1 MDVQPFEVIVSL
13 HLTEIPFQPP
23 QMHVKCEEKKMW
35 SVGIHVKDVLTIFTS
50 NGSKVVLHYLQN
62 FWLLCSML
70 SVGIIYTSKQLFSN
84 LKIFEYSANKKK
96 KKIKGNSVC
105 LKNSM

>member
-1 MDVQPFEVIVSL
+1 MPNDLFERTSPFPLMDVQPFEVIVSL

-62 FWLLCSML
+62 F
-70 SVGIIYTSKQLFSN
+70 
-84 LKIFEYSANKKK
+84 
-96 KKIKGNSVC
+96 
-105 LKNSM
+105 